1 MKIAVAGTGYVGLV
15 AGVCF
20 AEKGHDVTCVDVD
33 ENKVRLMESGIS
45 PIYEEGLQELM
56 QKNNA
61 TGRLHYTTDYQNAYR
76 DVDAIFIGVGTP
88 EQPDGSA
95 NLSYIATVSR
105 QIAESVERDCLVV
118 VKSTVPVGTN
128 DKVEQFIRDFLIRDV
143 KIEVA
148 SNPEFLAQ
156 GSAVHDTL
164 HAARIIIGTESRE
177 AEEASK
183 DAQTKVQTRPE
194 EDNTAKAESSYQVNE
209 TQMVQNTVTDVTE
222 VVKEVMPSV
231 VSVNKRYIE
240 RMSFWGQEYSQEGNG
255 SGSGIIVGQN
265 DTELLLVSNYHV
277 VESPEE
283 LTVQFVDGS
292 QAQAQIKG
300 MDADKDLAVI
310 AVQLSDIS
318 SDTMEQISIARMGN
332 SDALS
337 LGEPVIAIGNALGYG
352 QSVTTGVVSALDR
365 PIAASTVQTDTQEDT
380 EINTFIQTNA
390 AINPGNS
397 GGALLNM
404 KGEVIGITSNKI
416 GGNAVEGMGYAIPI
430 SDAEPIIEKLMT
442 RETKL
447 KVDEEKK
454 GYLGITGLDVASEYS
469 QLYDA
474 PRGVYVSSVT
484 EGSGADEAGLVRGDI
499 IVAIDDEEITSMME
513 LRDYL
518 DYCEAGSTVTLTIMQ
533 GSPLGYQS
541 KTVEVTLG
549 LQSNL
554 Q

>member
-1 MKIAVAGTGYVGLV
+1 MYENNYPNNYNDGTQNGNDTNYRQQSNDTYHYGSGGSFSG
-15 AGVCF
+15 ADGF
-20 AEKGHDVTCVDVD
+20 HREEYRPGGNNKPGREK
-33 ENKVRLMESGIS
+33 KSG
-45 PIYEEGLQELM
+45 
-56 QKNNA
+56 N
-61 TGRLHYTTDYQNAYR
+61 
-76 DVDAIFIGVGTP
+76 GVGKKVAVGVLCGLSFGIFAGLGFQAVDTATDFLKDKAGI
-88 EQPDGSA
+88 EQSREED
-95 NLSYIATVSR
+95 NVS
-105 QIAESVERDCLVV
+105 Q
-118 VKSTVPVGTN
+118 
-128 DKVEQFIRDFLIRDV
+128 VEQTQ
-143 KIEVA
+143 
-148 SNPEFLAQ
+148 AQ
-156 GSAVHDTL
+156 P
-164 HAARIIIGTESRE
+164 
-177 AEEASK
+177 
-183 DAQTKVQTRPE
+183 Q
-194 EDNTAKAESSYQVNE
+194 EDNTAKAESSNKIDE
-209 TQMVQNTVTDVTE
+209 TQVVQTSVTDVTQ

-231 VSVNKRYIE
+231 VSVNKKYIE
-240 RMSFWGQEYSQEGNG
+240 KMSFWGQEYSQEGSG

-283 LTVQFVDGS
+283 LTVQFVDGT

-318 SDTMEQISIARMGN
+318 GDTMEQISIARMGN

-337 LGEPVIAIGNALGYG
+337 LGESVIAIGNALGYG

-365 PIAASTVQTDTQEDT
+365 PIAASTVQTNVQEDT

-404 KGEVIGITSNKI
+404 RGEVIGITSNKI

-442 RETKL
+442 RETRL

-499 IVAIDDEEITSMME
+499 ITAIDDEEITSMTE

-533 GSPLGYQS
+533 GSPMGYQS
-541 KTVEVTLG
+541 KQVEVTLG
-549 LQSNL
+549 LQNNV